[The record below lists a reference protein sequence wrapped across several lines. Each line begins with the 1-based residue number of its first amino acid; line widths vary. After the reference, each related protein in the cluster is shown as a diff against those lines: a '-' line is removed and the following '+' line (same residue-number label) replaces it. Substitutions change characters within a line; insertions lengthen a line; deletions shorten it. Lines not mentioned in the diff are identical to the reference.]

1 MDKNKLY
8 RYFEGTASDEEMQEI
23 RTWSEQNEDN
33 EALLRRE
40 RKLFDAIIL
49 SGHSEELAAKSR
61 EPKALPHLWRA
72 AAVLVFVVGLAM
84 LIKYMGWGTEQP
96 LALQKVVVPKGQRV
110 NLILPDSS
118 VVWLNSGSTLEYA
131 VDFGA
136 DSREVTLDG
145 EGYFDIRH
153 HEDKPFI
160 VHTSKADVTDLGTK
174 FNVESYK
181 QTDDFSI
188 SLMKGCVSVNLA
200 TSSGNN
206 KPRPVILRPDEMVHL
221 EGGKLVKTRIEDHD
235 AYRWRDGLYCFRDK
249 SLKEILKDFEK
260 YYDVKFI
267 VGSGVAASHRLT
279 GKFRIADG
287 LDYALRVL
295 QEEEPFTYTRSEDGN
310 RITIRTK

>member
-40 RKLFDAIIL
+40 RKALRCN
-49 SGHSEELAAKSR
+49 HSLRSLR
-61 EPKALPHLWRA
+61 GIGGQIPEPKALPHLWRA

-136 DSREVTLDG
+136 
-145 EGYFDIRH
+145 
-153 HEDKPFI
+153 
-160 VHTSKADVTDLGTK
+160 
-174 FNVESYK
+174 
-181 QTDDFSI
+181 
-188 SLMKGCVSVNLA
+188 
-200 TSSGNN
+200 
-206 KPRPVILRPDEMVHL
+206 
-221 EGGKLVKTRIEDHD
+221 
-235 AYRWRDGLYCFRDK
+235 
-249 SLKEILKDFEK
+249 
-260 YYDVKFI
+260 
-267 VGSGVAASHRLT
+267 
-279 GKFRIADG
+279 
-287 LDYALRVL
+287 
-295 QEEEPFTYTRSEDGN
+295 
-310 RITIRTK
+310 